1 MKTNSKNLLA
11 DLLATIKANTEAAEK
26 FNTLPDEV
34 LNLKPAPDAWSILEC
49 LEHLNLYSA
58 FYLPEIE
65 KHLRY
70 NSGNPKADFKSG
82 LWGNYLVKMV
92 IPKEG
97 GKKMKTFASM
107 NPQGSQL
114 GRDVVRVFIE
124 SQQDLANYIEM
135 AKSADLNKTG
145 IPVTFTR
152 LIKLKLGD
160 ALRFMAY
167 HNQRHVQQA
176 LRNL

>member
-11 DLLATIKANTEAAEK
+11 DLLAIIKTNIQAAEN
-26 FNTLPDEV
+26 FNKLPDDV
-34 LNLKPAPDAWSILEC
+34 LNRKPAPNAWSILEC

-65 KHLRY
+65 KHLRNPGY
-70 NSGNPKADFKSG
+70 PKATFKSG
-82 LWGNYLVKMV
+82 LWGSYLVKMV

-97 GKKMKTFASM
+97 GKKMTTFKSM
-107 NPQGSQL
+107 NPAGSKL
-114 GRDVVRVFIE
+114 NRNVVRVFME
-124 SQQDLANYIEM
+124 SQQDLEGYIEM
-135 AKSADLNKTG
+135 AKTADLNRAG
-145 IPVTFTR
+145 IAVTFTR

>member
-1 MKTNSKNLLA
+1 M
-11 DLLATIKANTEAAEK
+11 EAAEK
-26 FNTLPDEV
+26 FSALPDDV
-34 LNLKPAPDAWSILEC
+34 LNLKPVPNAWSILEC

-65 KHLRY
+65 KHLR
-70 NSGNPKADFKSG
+70 NPGHPKATFKSG
-82 LWGNYLVKMV
+82 LWGNYLVKMI

-97 GKKMKTFASM
+97 GKKMKTFKSM
-107 NPQGSQL
+107 NAEGSKPN
-114 GRDVVRVFIE
+114 RDVVQVFME

-135 AKSADLNKTG
+135 AKAADLNKAG
-145 IPVTFTR
+145 IAVTFTP

-167 HNQRHVQQA
+167 HNQRHVRQA
-176 LRNL
+176 VRNL

>member
-1 MKTNSKNLLA
+1 MK
-11 DLLATIKANTEAAEK
+11 AAEK
-26 FNTLPDEV
+26 FSNLPDDV
-34 LNLKPAPDAWSILEC
+34 LNRKPAPNAWSILEC

-65 KHLRY
+65 KHLRN
-70 NSGNPKADFKSG
+70 NSGHPKSSFKSG

-97 GKKMKTFASM
+97 GKKMKTFKSM
-107 NPQGSQL
+107 NPEGSTL
-114 GRDVVRVFIE
+114 NRDVLQVFME

-135 AKSADLNKTG
+135 ANAADLNKAG
-145 IPVTFTR
+145 IAVTFTP